1 MLEDEMSLC
10 KVMML
15 YLAEGRSL
23 ELIENIFRSSKTKG
37 RVIYNTMI
45 SVYGKHF
52 AENAHQLFLEMVNNR
67 IRLSGHTFKY
77 HLEAWTIACK
87 PQRTLEFLHFMILFF
102 IKVYFPCI
110 IIVLTPKHNFE
121 KWDQLENVDI
131 ILFPNFYGNYF
142 LLESKV
148 RVLFFSLLYMFFIKF
163 HV

>member
-1 MLEDEMSLC
+1 VVSILLGNDYAHDIRYHPKSTQLHGLAMKMDMLEDEMSLC

-121 KWDQLENVDI
+121 K
-131 ILFPNFYGNYF
+131 
-142 LLESKV
+142 
-148 RVLFFSLLYMFFIKF
+148 
-163 HV
+163 